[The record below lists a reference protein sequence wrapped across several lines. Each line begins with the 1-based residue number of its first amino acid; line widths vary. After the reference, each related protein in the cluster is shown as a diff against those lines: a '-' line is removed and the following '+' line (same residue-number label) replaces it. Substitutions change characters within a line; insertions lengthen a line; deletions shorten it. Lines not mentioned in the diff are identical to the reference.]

1 MNKNKNKNQW
11 LGEKNE
17 LNLLKEP
24 WVINKDTVNSSLVA
38 VEVANSFNSVPNF
51 NLQMSQNPVTFF
63 FLRYW
68 KN

>member
-1 MNKNKNKNQW
+1 MNKNKNQW

-38 VEVANSFNSVPNF
+38 VEVANSFNSIPNF
-51 NLQMSQNPVTFF
+51 NLQMSQNPVAFF